1 MKRTT
6 KEMPSV
12 RRLLSREIIPR
23 FGSGR
28 LNARSGA
35 TFGALWSGCAQ
46 SEDRI
51 SLSSLYARGRP
62 RLFHFWSLTKAATL
76 ERFSKT
82 FQSRLQ
88 KQKREG
94 YCEERKAEMWKA
106 PVPH

>member
-35 TFGALWSGCAQ
+35 TFGALRSGRAQ

-51 SLSSLYARGRP
+51 SLSTRGH
-62 RLFHFWSLTKAATL
+62 FHFWSLAKAAGPG
-76 ERFSKT
+76 RFSGT
-82 FQSRLQ
+82 FRSRLQ
-88 KQKREG
+88 KQKHEG